1 MDRIPE
7 SIQRIILDYI
17 DTMSQKIPID
27 KVILFGSYAKGNAHE
42 YSDIDLA
49 IFSDYFKDMNRVD
62 GIYFLLLDAIDYDI
76 DLEPQPFTMDDYRQ
90 PVGIVEDIVNTGIEI
105 PVTRAV

>member
-17 DTMSQKIPID
+17 DTMSQKISID
-27 KVILFGSYAKGNAHE
+27 KVILFGSYAKGDAHE
-42 YSDIDLA
+42 HSDIDLA
-49 IFSDYFKDMNRVD
+49 IFSDYFKDKNRVD
-62 GIYFLLLDAIDYDI
+62 GIYFLLLDAIDYDV

-90 PVGIVEDIVNTGIEI
+90 PVGIMEEIINTGIEI